1 MRSRIR
7 LAGIVALFLAVAFA
21 PAPPATAALRSIP
34 NEKACQLCETQDTA
48 RAASIFHTRPTQTV
62 DELQQNGSPSTG
74 LPTVDAQLPVV
85 RCVMFWADGCP
96 HCHAVLD
103 QVLPS
108 LQAHYDDQLQVH
120 LIEVSPEEILERF
133 FQVTATLG
141 INQDEVFVPFL
152 IIGDQVLIGS
162 QEIPARLPGLIETY
176 LAAGGVDYPAL
187 PELAPLLPVEVEI
200 AASALP
206 QAAAASPTPQSIAV
220 PVEAPAE
227 EPAGD
232 PWSNGFALAIAVMIG
247 MVASLIYAGIRLA
260 RDDGGEMS
268 RFAHVGWNVL
278 MPLLALA
285 GLAVAGYLSY
295 VETQLVQAVCGPVG
309 DCNAVQSSPYARLF
323 GVLPVGVLGAVGY
336 LCILA
341 AWLLNRLG
349 RGRLAELAPLAVLV
363 MALFGTLFSLYLTYL
378 EPFVIRAVCIWC
390 LTSAVIITLL
400 MLLSLAQALCALT
413 SDDEEMADEIAAEPG

>member
-1 MRSRIR
+1 
-7 LAGIVALFLAVAFA
+7 
-21 PAPPATAALRSIP
+21 
-34 NEKACQLCETQDTA
+34 
-48 RAASIFHTRPTQTV
+48 
-62 DELQQNGSPSTG
+62 
-74 LPTVDAQLPVV
+74 
-85 RCVMFWADGCP
+85 MFWADGCP
-96 HCHAVLD
+96 HCHEVLD
-103 QVLPS
+103 QVLPP
-108 LQAHYDDQLQVH
+108 LQAHYGDQLQVN
-120 LIEVSPEEILERF
+120 LIEVSPEEILRRF
-133 FQVTATLG
+133 FQVTAALG
-141 INQDEVFVPFL
+141 VNQNEVFVPFL
-152 IIGDQVLIGS
+152 IIGDQVLIGA

-176 LAAGGVDYPAL
+176 LAAGGVDYPDL

-206 QAAAASPTPQSIAV
+206 QEAAVASATPQPIAV
-220 PVEAPAE
+220 PVEAPVEQHAAE
-227 EPAGD
+227 PR
-232 PWSNGFALAIAVMIG
+232 SNGFALAIAVVIG

-268 RFAHVGWNVL
+268 RFAQVGWNVL

-336 LCILA
+336 LGILA

-363 MALFGTLFSLYLTYL
+363 MALFGTLFSLYLTFL

-400 MLLSLAQALCALT
+400 MLLSLAPALCTLT
-413 SDDEEMADEIAAEPG
+413 LHDEEMVDEIAAEPC